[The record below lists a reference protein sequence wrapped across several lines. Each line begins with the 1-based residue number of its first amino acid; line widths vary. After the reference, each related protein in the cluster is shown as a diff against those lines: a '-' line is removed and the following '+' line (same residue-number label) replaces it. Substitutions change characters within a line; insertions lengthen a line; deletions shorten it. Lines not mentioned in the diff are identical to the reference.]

1 MTEQQKTV
9 VNSWNDWDPLK
20 HVIIGVAD
28 NCMIPPLETA
38 VDPKIEVD
46 SPMRELAGTQRS
58 QRGSIGTSINL

>member
-1 MTEQQKTV
+1 MTEQQKSV

-38 VDPKIEVD
+38 VDPKIGKKE
-46 SPMRELAGTQRS
+46 GT
-58 QRGSIGTSINL
+58 NFLLVN